1 MPINKRIL
9 VAEDEEEI
17 RSYLQMALRCQGYSV
32 ELAQDGEE
40 ALRLLRQMNG
50 QVGAVL
56 LDVIMPRKDGIEAL
70 EEIRAS
76 YTDVPVIMTSG
87 YVRPQDEETARGIG
101 VRAVLLD
108 PRVDLRQS
116 LEAILMAELV
126 DNDSWQNLVRLAA
139 GYGEHPL
146 AARFHTE
153 RGRG

>member
-76 YTDVPVIMTSG
+76 YTDVPVIMISG
-87 YVRPQDEETARGIG
+87 ASAPN
-101 VRAVLLD
+101 AVVNAMKAGATD
-108 PRVDLRQS
+108 FIPKPIS
-116 LEAILMAELV
+116 PELKTMK
-126 DNDSWQNLVRLAA
+126 
-139 GYGEHPL
+139 
-146 AARFHTE
+146 F
-153 RGRG
+153 